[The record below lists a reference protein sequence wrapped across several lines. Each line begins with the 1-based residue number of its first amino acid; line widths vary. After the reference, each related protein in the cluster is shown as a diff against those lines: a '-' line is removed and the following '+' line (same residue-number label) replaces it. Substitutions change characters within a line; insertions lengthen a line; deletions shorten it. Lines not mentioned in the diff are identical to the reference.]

1 MSGHI
6 RKSTFNDNN
15 NQSSDLF
22 TGTIIS
28 KKDLPAYATV
38 GALNDSTLRTRPHT
52 PDTFNSQIKRNKE
65 VATSLDFNFVSMQ
78 AASYGTC
85 PSFCFPFSKH
95 LSAKELLH

>member
-28 KKDLPAYATV
+28 KKELPAYATV
-38 GALNDSTLRTRPHT
+38 GALNNSTLLDEASHTRHIQFP
-52 PDTFNSQIKRNKE
+52 NK
-65 VATSLDFNFVSMQ
+65 
-78 AASYGTC
+78 
-85 PSFCFPFSKH
+85 K
-95 LSAKELLH
+95 K